1 MHTSPPSCRYR
12 LAVTGMALVNALGNT
27 VAEVWKNSRAMRSGL
42 CLTKI
47 LPDDPP
53 SFVAPDNFVPGV
65 NTYCGVIGHADFS
78 CTRQDL
84 DLPPQDF
91 RAMSTSTRLS
101 LLLAKQVMAASGLVD
116 AGYEAQRIG
125 VFVSQ
130 NSGEAASTLWDVNLT
145 LRAGWLSAL
154 AAEVGDWGP
163 EQQQAFQQRLIQG
176 RVSPDEST
184 MLCRLNCTAAG
195 LICQRYG
202 FSGPSFS
209 VGAACSSSLAALYTA
224 HTLIQAGVIDAAV
237 VGGGEEGNAPLYFAE
252 FSAIGA
258 LARPSEHITTPETYS
273 RPFDLYRNG
282 FVLGEG
288 GVMLTLEREDKARQ
302 RNAPVH
308 GLITNVSSV
317 TNTTGL
323 IEPSA
328 HFQAQAIRQSF
339 AGLEYGPE
347 AVDLVECHATST
359 PLGDLAEAQSLVECF
374 GHKKSPTVLSAYK
387 GQIGHTTGASG
398 LISLIHGL
406 CAMQD
411 GIFPG
416 TLNCDHPD
424 PALKLDSA
432 RLRVPSS
439 PEIWPCP
446 ETGVRRM
453 QVNTFGFGG
462 SCFVAQVEEANDR
475 QPRIQVSVPPQSA
488 GSQDNAKPEY
498 AKPEFEKPEFQGQEH
513 LVDGT
518 RLISLPHQGQ
528 VWRLGATTPLWLN
541 ELATLPPKPSP
552 ADLVA
557 LSRRGVW
564 LSPPEASQTKVPAVA
579 VMCCGQ
585 GSVWPGMG
593 RALYDTFPT
602 AREAMDRIAKVAD
615 WDILSL
621 MDEPSLDKIILT
633 RWQQP
638 YLFLLEYAQAH
649 YLTTLGLKPT
659 VMSGHSL
666 GELIALCLAGVY
678 SPETA
683 WTILDTRSRHMAQLE
698 EEADNETGMM
708 SVHCTPQV
716 LDESLKE
723 WPELHVSN
731 YNSPMQVILSG
742 PRPLLQEVRRT
753 LRKRRIPAIL
763 LNVSLAFHHPHMR
776 ALRDVSL
783 NRLMRL
789 DFNPPLLPM
798 MSNITTG
805 LYPNTKDEIVSYIAD
820 LDENSVRWV
829 EVVRNMWNKY
839 TIRHFV
845 EVGPG
850 DTLCGLVSDIESEAV
865 CVAASRKDKE
875 VEAMRTAV
883 ARLYALGHLP
893 QRAGQGARGNVSGN
907 TSLRPAPQT
916 AANPAQFTTTIDKT
930 SPAAPQRYEAH
941 IEKVMPIIAQATGYT
956 REELQADMD
965 LRHDLAIRS
974 SRFPLIMHEA
984 ENQFQIKL
992 RFEDMLGVST
1002 IRDLAEV
1009 LRKLQQGA
1017 QQDATKDEEE
1027 ENSLAGPRKG
1037 ADSALASPLP
1047 PPSPLPVIRY
1057 APGLQTLAISADAAP
1072 APVSATHILVVGSPE
1087 DTAPH
1092 NAALKLLYPD
1102 AQTHCCTDTDQA
1114 RHWLHEASAQPALTV
1129 GRGLLLVLPAPKDH
1143 ADAPANALTENS
1155 AITPDPT
1162 AARLGEAFA
1171 LLKDFC
1177 TGKGASFCVALQQ
1190 QNAGHTIEH
1199 GLEENPLLA
1208 GLNGLFLA
1216 AALEYPGCVFRTV
1229 RLGINPPPLWL
1240 AHLLTPA
1247 LPGKDASPRPLQWI
1261 CADHAC
1267 QSPQLQVQA
1276 LDPALPGMALSVP
1289 ALPGMA
1295 LPVHRG
1301 DIILVS
1307 GGARGISPH
1316 LLTAL
1321 GPWACT
1327 FVLLG
1332 RSATSGAHSPDSGS
1346 PLAALSAMGS
1356 VVEHMCCDVS
1366 DAAAVQEAVREVVQ
1380 RHGRVDGLIHAA
1392 GITRDATLDAL
1403 DSKDF
1408 DEVLRVKY
1416 QGLQHC
1422 LEACRP
1428 AGLRYALALSSL
1440 AAWLGNYGQAN
1451 YCAANRA
1458 MTALLHGY
1466 CRQHGIAS
1474 RGLWLPPVLGAGMA
1488 ASEQMQEQMRLR
1500 GLEQACLHYDELGD
1514 LLARELFC
1522 GTGQDILWAR
1532 LVPAVPHVSPP
1543 ALQQGKA
1550 AVSSVSHAVAP
1561 ALPMPARGMSRCQQN
1576 GLYERPQRFPL
1587 VFPLR
1592 PYLADP
1598 QEGLGTP
1605 PSRGTVF
1612 EGIFYA
1618 SRYADHWLGA
1628 PELPLLAKLPL
1639 PIVLDCLT
1647 QTALLH
1653 CPWLQVLGL
1662 RHIRPHQPLYCQG
1675 GITREAILHSH
1686 SLPWDTKSASIY
1698 RICNTTMQVH
1708 GLAPNGRKQASL
1720 SLVCQ
1725 GDVLLAAQNERPV
1738 PLWEASG
1745 TALAVEIADT
1755 VLGDHEHLREYCADF
1770 VQPASQNPEGF
1781 AVPAHLLE
1789 AFMLKANDACIA
1801 YGLTK
1806 IRLEGIDEIRFFAPP
1821 LPEQTLRLHLR
1832 ARWERASA
1840 TVHVDGQFSDTQG
1853 LIWLTVHNCAFTQ
1866 EIL

>member
-1 MHTSPPSCRYR
+1 MHTPPSSCRYR

-42 CLTKI
+42 CRTNI
-47 LPDDPP
+47 LADDPP
-53 SFVAPDNFVPGV
+53 AFVNPDNFIPGV
-65 NTYCGVIGHADFS
+65 NTYCGVIGHADFT

-101 LLLAKQVMAASGLVD
+101 LLLAKQAMAASGLAD
-116 AGYEAQRIG
+116 AGYEPQRVG
-125 VFVSQ
+125 VFISQ

-145 LRAGWLSAL
+145 LRAAWLSAL
-154 AAEVGDWGP
+154 AAEVGDWSP
-163 EQQQAFQQRLIQG
+163 AQKEAFQQRLVQG

-224 HTLIQAGVIDAAV
+224 HTLIQAGIIDAAV

-258 LARPSEHITTPETYS
+258 LARPSEHITTPESYS

-317 TNTTGL
+317 TNTAGL

-328 HFQAQAIRQSF
+328 HFQAQAIRNSF
-339 AGLEYGPE
+339 AGLDYGPE
-347 AVDLVECHATST
+347 DVDLVECHATAT

-374 GHKKSPTVLSAYK
+374 GHKSSPTVLSAYK

-416 TLNCDHPD
+416 TLNCTTPD

-432 RLRVPSS
+432 RLRVPPS
-439 PEIWPCP
+439 PEIWPSP
-446 ETGVRRM
+446 ETGIRRM

-475 QPRIQVSVPPQSA
+475 QPRRFQASVPSPSAESPEASKPQSV
-488 GSQDNAKPEY
+488 QTDY
-498 AKPEFEKPEFQGQEH
+498 EKPEFQGQEH
-513 LVDGT
+513 LIDGT
-518 RLISLPHQGQ
+518 RLVSLPHQGQ
-528 VWRLGATTPLWLN
+528 IWRLGSTTPLWLN
-541 ELATLPPKPSP
+541 ELAGMPLTPSP

-564 LSPPEASQTKVPAVA
+564 LSPPDKAPAVA

-593 RALYDTFPT
+593 RALYDTFPA

-649 YLTTLGLKPT
+649 YLTTLGLQPA

-678 SPETA
+678 TPETA

-708 SVHCTPQV
+708 SVHCNPQV
-716 LDESLKE
+716 LDETLKE

-742 PRPLLQEVRRT
+742 PRPLLQEVRRV

-776 ALRDVSL
+776 ALRDVSI

-789 DFNPPLLPM
+789 DFHAPRLPM

-829 EVVRNMWNKY
+829 EVVRNMWNSY
-839 TIRHFV
+839 NIRHFV

-850 DTLCGLVSDIESEAV
+850 DTLCGLVSDIESGAV
-865 CVAASRKDKE
+865 CIAADRKDKE
-875 VEAMRTAV
+875 VESMRTAV

-893 QRAGQGARGNVSGN
+893 QRAGHGGSIRAATQAA
-907 TSLRPAPQT
+907 PAPQSQPT
-916 AANPAQFTTTIDKT
+916 VSANAG
-930 SPAAPQRYEAH
+930 ANAGANAVAPQRYEEH

-992 RFEDMLGVST
+992 RFEDMLGVAT

-1009 LRKLQQGA
+1009 LRKLQQQA
-1017 QQDATKDEEE
+1017 QQGVQSDEGPDEEHDDADTLQ
-1027 ENSLAGPRKG
+1027 SGARSGPRNG
-1037 ADSALASPLP
+1037 ENASSLPL
-1047 PPSPLPVIRY
+1047 LPVIRY
-1057 APGLQTLAISADAAP
+1057 APGLHNLDISDGAEAN
-1072 APVSATHILVVGSPE
+1072 PVSAAHILVVGSSE
-1087 DTAPH
+1087 GTAPH
-1092 NAALKLLYPD
+1092 SAALKALYPEARLHD
-1102 AQTHCCTDTDQA
+1102 CTNTEQA
-1114 RHWLHEASAQPALTV
+1114 RQWLREAAAQPALAA
-1129 GRGLLLVLPAPKDH
+1129 GRGLLLVLPPAPEH
-1143 ADAPANALTENS
+1143 LSPDA
-1155 AITPDPT
+1155 DPT
-1162 AARLGEAFA
+1162 AALLGETFS
-1171 LLKDFC
+1171 LIKDFC
-1177 TGKGASFCVALQQ
+1177 TSKGASFCVALQAQ
-1190 QNAGHTIEH
+1190 AANTVPEP
-1199 GLEENPLLA
+1199 GLDEQPLLA
-1208 GLNGLFLA
+1208 GLNGLLLA
-1216 AALEYPGCVFRTV
+1216 AALEYPGCLFRTV
-1229 RLGINPPPLWL
+1229 RLGQNPPPAWL
-1240 AHLLTPA
+1240 AQVLTPA
-1247 LPGKDASPRPLQWI
+1247 LSGPDAAPRPLQWN
-1261 CADHAC
+1261 CADHAY

-1276 LDPALPGMALSVP
+1276 LDPALPMSDQPEAQPV
-1289 ALPGMA
+1289 ALPIR
-1295 LPVHRG
+1295 RG
-1301 DIILVS
+1301 DIILVP

-1327 FVLLG
+1327 FILLG
-1332 RSATSGAHSPDSGS
+1332 RSAKSGAQNLDADS
-1346 PLAALSAMGS
+1346 PLAALHALGS
-1356 VVEHMCCDVS
+1356 KVEQISCDVS
-1366 DAAAVQEAVREVVQ
+1366 DAAAVQEALREVVQ
-1380 RHGRVDGLIHAA
+1380 RHGRIDGLIHTA

-1403 DSKDF
+1403 DSRDF
-1408 DEVLRVKY
+1408 DAVLRVKY
-1416 QGLQHC
+1416 QGLRHC

-1458 MTALLHGY
+1458 MTALLHSY
-1466 CRQHGIAS
+1466 CREHGLAS

-1488 ASEQMQEQMRLR
+1488 SGDDMQEQMRLR
-1500 GLEQACLHYDELGD
+1500 GLENACLHCDELGD

-1522 GTGQDILWAR
+1522 GTGADILWAR

-1543 ALQQGKA
+1543 AGQQDKA
-1550 AVSSVSHAVAP
+1550 AATPASFAQQLSH
-1561 ALPMPARGMSRCQQN
+1561 CQHT

-1587 VFPLR
+1587 VYPLR
-1592 PYLADP
+1592 ACIADP
-1598 QEGLGTP
+1598 QEARGP
-1605 PSRGTVF
+1605 VPSRGTVF

-1628 PELPLLAKLPL
+1628 SELPPLAEVPLPL
-1639 PIVLDCLT
+1639 VLDCLA

-1653 CPWLQVLGL
+1653 CPWLQVRGL
-1662 RHIRPHQPLYCQG
+1662 QQVRRQLSLTCQG
-1675 GITREAILHSH
+1675 GVTREAKLASH
-1686 SLPWDTKSASIY
+1686 SLPWDTKSASIC
-1698 RICNTTMQVH
+1698 RICSTTMQVH
-1708 GLAPNGRKQASL
+1708 GLAPNGRKQAAL
-1720 SLVCQ
+1720 APVCQ
-1725 GDVLLAAQNERPV
+1725 GDIVLAAQTERPA
-1738 PLWEASG
+1738 PLWEPYGGILRAENTDS
-1745 TALAVEIADT
+1745 APDKS
-1755 VLGDHEHLREYCADF
+1755 DHVREYCVEF
-1770 VQPASQNPEGF
+1770 VQPASQNPKGF
-1781 AVPAHLLE
+1781 AVPAHLLDIFVRT
-1789 AFMLKANDACIA
+1789 AQDACTA
-1801 YGLTK
+1801 CGLTK
-1806 IRLEGIDEIRFFAPP
+1806 ARLEGIDEILFFAPP
-1821 LPEQTLRLHLR
+1821 LPEQALHLELR
-1832 ARWERASA
+1832 ARWDTASA
-1840 TVHVDGQFSDTQG
+1840 TVHVDGQASDPQG
-1853 LIWLTVHNCAFTQ
+1853 LIWLTVHNCTFTQ